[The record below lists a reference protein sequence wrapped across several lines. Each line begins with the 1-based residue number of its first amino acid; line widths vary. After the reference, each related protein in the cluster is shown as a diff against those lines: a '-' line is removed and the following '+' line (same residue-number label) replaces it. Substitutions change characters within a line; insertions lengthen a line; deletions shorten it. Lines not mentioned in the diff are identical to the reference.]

1 MRRIVWTGIVAC
13 LGLTPSLGV
22 SAELP
27 PASPPSVRAV
37 NAPDA
42 PSPAGG
48 YAQAVEVRTPRRV
61 LYLSGQIPVTASGE
75 TPRDFDAQCRLVWAN
90 LEAQLRAAGMSLDNL
105 VKVTTYL
112 SHRRDAA
119 ANSRIRR
126 EALGARTPALTVI
139 ITGIYDETWL
149 LEIEAIAAD

>member
-1 MRRIVWTGIVAC
+1 MRTPLSAAFLAC
-13 LGLTPSLGV
+13 AGLTAAPCLAADG
-22 SAELP
+22 P
-27 PASPPSVRAV
+27 PRASVRAV

-48 YAQAVEVRTPRRV
+48 YAQATEVRNPRRI
-61 LYLSGQIPVTASGE
+61 LHLSGQIPVTMDGAV
-75 TPRDFDAQCRLVWAN
+75 PADFTAQCRLVWAN
-90 LEAQLRAAGMSLDNL
+90 LDAQLRAAGMSLDNL

-112 SHRRDAA
+112 ANRRDAA

-126 EALGARTPALTVI
+126 EVLGARTPALTVVI
-139 ITGIYDETWL
+139 AGIYDEAWL